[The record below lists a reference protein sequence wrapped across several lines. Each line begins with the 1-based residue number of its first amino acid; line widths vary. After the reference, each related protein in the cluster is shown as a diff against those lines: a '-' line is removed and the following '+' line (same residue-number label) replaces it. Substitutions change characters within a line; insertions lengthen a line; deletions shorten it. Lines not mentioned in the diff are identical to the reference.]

1 MLLRFDGLGIA
12 GVREFDFAAAPLGRF
27 FGSRREAETIAQ
39 TGARERASR
48 RQRIR
53 RGWLFV
59 PALARCQAPV
69 NATISAG
76 PAASG
81 R

>member
-12 GVREFDFAAAPLGRF
+12 GVREFDCRF

-39 TGARERASR
+39 TGAKERASR

-53 RGWLFV
+53 RGWLLV
-59 PALARCQAPV
+59 PALVRCQAPV

-76 PAASG
+76 PTDGG